1 MSTRCYAL
9 VRGSALRITAL
20 DKRGAVLNPVAYATS
35 KSVVSVRV
43 DEVTESGSN
52 ESISTPEEE
61 RRLLLVTPTQLVR
74 YSVSIEFLRVDPGV
88 FSLAS
93 GVRQVT
99 EVSGNLG
106 FGIGAFGSMP
116 FGDASTG
123 SDAPPQTRG
132 FDVNTRDEPVSFALE
147 IWSKLAGRRCDE
159 TGLPEWGYTLF
170 PHIRGGVM
178 GGMTF
183 ANGGVR
189 FNITKARSRRLSR
202 WGVGPYDLSGDFER
216 LLTPVSRNGAYR
228 QFITTAAPPEQM
240 NGIQTFADVISNG
253 TPANPMPYP
262 DAPLVLSGGTP
273 ATAGPYTIS
282 GGLP

>member
-61 RRLLLVTPTQLVR
+61 RRLLLVKPTQLVR

-99 EVSGNLG
+99 EVSGNL
-106 FGIGAFGSMP
+106 
-116 FGDASTG
+116 
-123 SDAPPQTRG
+123 G